1 METIELLVLGL
12 GNLLCGDDGA
22 GVEAVSRLNARYDAP
37 EGAVALDGGTLGL
50 SLLPYLQSARTV
62 ILVDAIGAD
71 APPGTLVRVRGDEVG
86 PAAAHRLSPHQ
97 VGVADL
103 LDGAR
108 LLGGFPETL
117 VLVGV
122 VPADVELSLERT
134 PAVEARIDDLVL
146 AVVDEAARMGHAFSR
161 RVEEAS

>member
-1 METIELLVLGL
+1 MTVDLLVLGL

-22 GVEAVSRLNARYDAP
+22 GVEAVARLRDRYDAP
-37 EGAVALDGGTLGL
+37 EGVLALDGGTLGL

-71 APPGTLVRVRGDEVG
+71 APPGTLVRVRGEEVG
-86 PAAAHRLSPHQ
+86 RAAAQRLSPHQ
-97 VGVADL
+97 VGVAAL

-108 LLGGFPETL
+108 LLGGYPERL

-122 VPADVELSLERT
+122 VPAEIELSVERT
-134 PAVEARIDDLVL
+134 PAVEERIDDLVE
-146 AVVDEAARMGHAFSR
+146 AVVDEAARMGHAFTR
-161 RVEEAS
+161 KAA